1 MEPKTTLNLS
11 IAFFPNVI
19 QKTILFLTV
28 FFNKKATTIPS
39 KISYIIFL
47 VLCTTGSFAQSGSC
61 KGTLQVEDNSNYT
74 SVPPEG
80 TYYTLLLSNT
90 GASNSTYTLSS
101 SNVNSSCSNGDG
113 SSTSGNVNLNI
124 SFANANSNPIS
135 EITLNSGETATF
147 LVLIK
152 VPLGTTVSKWNCT
165 QISASATT
173 CANYTLNTILHTL
186 VSDPNQ
192 E

>member
-11 IAFFPNVI
+11 IAFFSNVI

-28 FFNKKATTIPS
+28 FFNKKTNTIPS

-47 VLCTTGSFAQSGSC
+47 MLCTVVSFAQSGSC

-80 TYYTLLLSNT
+80 TYYTMLLSNT
-90 GASNSTYTLSS
+90 GTTNSTYTLSS

-124 SFANANSNPIS
+124 SFTDANSNPIS
-135 EITLNSGETATF
+135 EITLNPGETATF
-147 LVLIK
+147 LALIK

-173 CANYTLNTILHTL
+173 CSNYSLNTILHTL

>member
-11 IAFFPNVI
+11 IDFFSNVI
-19 QKTILFLTV
+19 QKRILFLTA
-28 FFNKKATTIPS
+28 FFNKKAWSIPS
-39 KISYIIFL
+39 KICYILFL
-47 VLCTTGSFAQSGSC
+47 MLCTAISFAQSGSC
-61 KGTLQVEDNSNYT
+61 KGTLQVEDNSYYS

-80 TYYTLLLSNT
+80 TYYTLLLSNIGT
-90 GASNSTYTLSS
+90 SNAAYTLSS

-124 SFANANSNPIS
+124 SFTDVNSNPIS

-147 LVLIK
+147 LVLVK

-165 QISASATT
+165 QITASATT
-173 CANYTLNTILHTL
+173 CSNYTLNTILHTL

>member
-1 MEPKTTLNLS
+1 M
-11 IAFFPNVI
+11 A
-19 QKTILFLTV
+19 
-28 FFNKKATTIPS
+28 
-39 KISYIIFL
+39 
-47 VLCTTGSFAQSGSC
+47 
-61 KGTLQVEDNSNYT
+61 TLQVEDNSNYS
-74 SVPPEG
+74 SVPLEG

-90 GASNSTYTLSS
+90 GASNSTYALSS

-124 SFANANSNPIS
+124 SFTDTNSNPIS
-135 EITLNSGETATF
+135 EITLNPSETAIF

-173 CANYTLNTILHTL
+173 CSNYTLNTILHTL

>member
-11 IAFFPNVI
+11 IAFFSNIV

-28 FFNKKATTIPS
+28 FFNKKTTTIPS

-47 VLCTTGSFAQSGSC
+47 VLCTAGSFAQSGSC
-61 KGTLQVEDNSNYT
+61 NGTFQVEQNRNYS

-90 GASNSTYTLSS
+90 GTSSTTYTLSS
-101 SNVNSSCSNGDG
+101 SNVNSSCSNNDG
-113 SSTSGNVNLNI
+113 SSTSGNVNLAI
-124 SFANANSNPIS
+124 SFADTNSNSIS
-135 EITLNSGETATF
+135 EITLNPDETSTF
-147 LVLIK
+147 LVNVK

-173 CANYTLNTILHTL
+173 CSNFTLNTILHTL